1 MNKDSAKDTVEFE
14 DVDEDDIEVTPSA
27 DKVSS
32 AVVYSSDWT
41 VETIV
46 SQIQRG
52 NIHLTPGFQ
61 RRDAWKIPR
70 KSKFIESLM
79 LGLPIPQIVLA
90 EKKDERGKFVVLDG
104 KQRLLSIMQFV
115 GQADGGNNSFRLTSL
130 EIATDLEKKTYAT
143 IVDDAA
149 CENYVNG
156 FLNGTIRAV
165 VIRNWPGMWF
175 LHLLFLRLNTN
186 SVQLSPQELRQAMFP
201 GDFSVFIENFSAN
214 SQLLKDLLHL
224 EEPDFRMRDVE
235 LTVRFLAF
243 TMFLP
248 EYRGNI
254 KAFLDEA
261 SEKLNDGWNE
271 LEPAITHHLH
281 QFEQSIEA
289 AIAIFGYDDVAR
301 RPIDPDGR
309 KRPFN
314 RALFDCVA
322 FYFASEEV
330 RNKSLENSEA
340 VQKAMD
346 AIWRE
351 NTSFVRSLETTT
363 KSITSVYTRLS
374 EWGKAL
380 SAAIDMD
387 ITVPRLEDNRILYR

>member
-1 MNKDSAKDTVEFE
+1 MNKNSAKDTVEFE
-14 DVDEDDIEVTPSA
+14 DLDEDDIEVTPSPE
-27 DKVSS
+27 KVSS

-41 VETIV
+41 VETII

-90 EKKDERGKFVVLDG
+90 EKKGERGRFVVLDG
-104 KQRLLSIMQFV
+104 KQRLLSIMQYV
-115 GQADGGNNSFRLTSL
+115 GQADGGNNGFKLTSL
-130 EIATDLEKKTYAT
+130 EVATNLEKKTYET
-143 IVDDAA
+143 IANDVAF
-149 CENYVNG
+149 ENYVNG

-201 GDFSVFIENFSAN
+201 GDFSVFIEQFAAN
-214 SQLLKDLLHL
+214 SQPLKDLLHL
-224 EEPDFRMRDVE
+224 DEPDFRMRDVE

-243 TMFLP
+243 RMYLP

-254 KAFLDEA
+254 KAFLDQA
-261 SEKLNDGWNE
+261 SEKFNDGWTE
-271 LEPAITHHLH
+271 LKPVIEHHLE
-281 QFEQSIEA
+281 QFEYAIEA
-289 AIAIFGYDDVAR
+289 AIEIFGYDDVGR
-301 RPIDPDGR
+301 RPIDPDR
-309 KRPFN
+309 KKRPFN
-314 RALFDCVA
+314 RALFDCVVY
-322 FYFASEEV
+322 YFASEEV
-330 RNKSLENSEA
+330 RERSIERNDA
-340 VQKAMD
+340 VRAAMEM
-346 AIWRE
+346 IWLE
-351 NTSFVRSLETTT
+351 NTSFVRALETTT
-363 KSITSVYTRLS
+363 KSIPSVHTRLS

-380 SAAIDMD
+380 ARAIGMD
-387 ITVPRLEDNRILYR
+387 ITVPRLEDKQILYR